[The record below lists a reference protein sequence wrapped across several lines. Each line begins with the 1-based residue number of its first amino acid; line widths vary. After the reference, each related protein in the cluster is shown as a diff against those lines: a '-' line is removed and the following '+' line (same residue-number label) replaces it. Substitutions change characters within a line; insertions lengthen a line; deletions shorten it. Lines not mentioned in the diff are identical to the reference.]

1 MRTVLLLAALWG
13 SLCLLLLLRGWWQG
27 RQVARRDAELHQ
39 LLRGRLIPPQAGR
52 AVGPRQ

>member
-1 MRTVLLLAALWG
+1 VRTVLLLAALWG
-13 SLCLLLLLRGWWQG
+13 SLCLLLLRGWWQG